1 MTKML
6 IGFVAIQTMLLAI
19 IALKVFSIE
28 SDVAAARDASLD
40 ALAETAQLR
49 AQAGAPRPAL
59 QFADASALTAEDI
72 RQIMREEIASLP
84 VQQVQAA
91 TVSPAPRTISER
103 ELTTIRQRIDVFI
116 ARGAI
121 DSSEMTDLQ
130 TTIAQL
136 PPEARREMFSRLTK
150 AMNDGKSTAGFN
162 PVISTRRRRE

>member
-1 MTKML
+1 MTRM

-28 SDVAAARDASLD
+28 GDVVAARDASLD

-49 AQAGAPRPAL
+49 AQAGSPRPAL

-84 VQQVQAA
+84 VQQAQTA
-91 TVSPAPRTISER
+91 TASPAPRVVSAR
-103 ELTTIRQRIDVFI
+103 ELNAVRQRIDAFI

-136 PPEARREMFSRLTK
+136 PTDARREMFSRLTK
-150 AMNDGKSTAGFN
+150 AMNDGAIDGRF
-162 PVISTRRRRE
+162 